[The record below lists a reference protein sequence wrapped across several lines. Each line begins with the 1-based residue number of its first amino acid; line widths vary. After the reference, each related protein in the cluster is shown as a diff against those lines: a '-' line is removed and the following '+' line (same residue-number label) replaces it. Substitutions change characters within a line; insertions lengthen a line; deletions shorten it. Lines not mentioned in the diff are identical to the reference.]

1 MGSLF
6 KSVGEM
12 SGARF
17 KDVTSIDDML
27 GWQSDS
33 FAQLLQLNSK
43 GVSAFTMEQIKAKAA
58 TLGLTDSLTAQ
69 AIALGSDA
77 NFAAKAAAGSIT
89 WGQALK
95 DSSVGAVEL
104 GDALLKSNTVSKD
117 AKKALEDIASS
128 AGKTSDNF
136 KIAVSGIIDGT
147 AGFGD
152 ISDSF
157 IDLGTSAEKSTG
169 KVKNTFKGLG
179 ATLKSFATST
189 AGITTIILG
198 SMLAVGALVD
208 QFDELSYT
216 ELQDKF
222 EQSSSSY
229 ESAKSEVESVKSELE
244 SVNSQIDAINA
255 EPLTISS
262 EAELANLQSQKA
274 ELEQILTLK
283 ENIAE
288 ASKNQL
294 AYDALNASNATTS
307 AADYLT
313 AGMSDTTK
321 GTVGVMDWLYGD
333 STLAKTLRMFMGSST
348 QSFADQWNA
357 FTDENLATL
366 DTNKIIE
373 LQKQQQEIMD
383 WFTSTEGQEATKGN
397 TKVFQEKQ
405 KELEQ
410 ITSGL
415 TDLQSDIAEKQS
427 TISAQIE
434 AMTDDT
440 TGEALPGFEDR
451 VASLRDTLNEISH
464 LETIDMTDLEK
475 SFNAIDKYFGQS
487 STSDLKSYFQELA
500 NEGKL
505 TADAI
510 EDIGISASTIG
521 TDNLEDVVR
530 YFNDMA
536 TAATE
541 ASTAID
547 GSFEGVQAAFESE
560 NAGAEWTAMADYVT
574 QLQDLYESGKVG
586 TDEFQSGVQY
596 FMPETIDEDAYKYDA
611 DAYVAAWESARDK
624 IKRYFDAENP
634 LESMTNFTND
644 LIDAGKAYSDNGDIT
659 WGFKTT
665 AEAADTL
672 GLSVQ
677 SVEAAMHNLEDY
689 GAEFDDVMFSGEGL
703 ERYESALDNIKSVY
717 DSMSEGS
724 QKDRLGELITG
735 WDTEL
740 EKYQD
745 DLSLLTED
753 QIVKIEFEYD
763 LATIQQQ
770 IDDLDNAW
778 AAGDRS
784 VETGASRI
792 TNRIQYRET
801 REEQTGYNES
811 DDQSYAEIYDQ
822 ITELQKQFN
831 SEMDDNQRQSVQN
844 QISALLDLQNAFQDM
859 YSDGG
864 VKNWDEFLGTDR
876 FQLAV
881 DSLINET
888 GITKDELAGLLDMS
902 SEDLQLKIDVELSK
916 DELDNQL
923 ESLSEGETLTI
934 SAKVDGKDLDISA
947 LKDEDGTITYTAE
960 IDGVEKQ
967 LSLVQ
972 NEDGTISF
980 TADTSNVEAEV
991 AKTDGGSRTTT
1002 LTPNSSAVDSEV
1014 AKTDGGDRT
1023 TTFNPDSSQVD
1034 AETAK
1039 TNGGNRT
1046 TTYSADT
1053 SSLPTYFSPITRT
1066 VQYVVS
1072 WIGDKLSGGS
1082 GLTGTAH
1089 VNGTAGLHPIP
1100 QLSGRALAMGT
1111 LQDESLLN
1119 PNWRTKHAEVAL
1131 TGEEGPEIV
1140 VTRAN
1145 RWYTVGDNGAE
1156 FAHIPQGSII
1166 FDAKQ
1171 TKELLSK
1178 GRINSRGTAMISG
1191 TSYANGWRLPS
1202 ASSSSSS
1209 NSASS
1214 NKSSSSSSSK
1224 KSTSNNT
1231 SSAKKE
1237 AEEFEES
1244 VDWIVMAIDRL
1255 ERAIDTLDLKASS
1268 TYRSWS
1274 SRNQNLVSEI
1284 SKVSD
1289 EINLQQQGYNR
1300 YLQQANSV
1308 GLSSDLASKVRNG
1321 QIDISTITDED
1332 TYNKVQEY
1340 QDWYEKALDCRDAI
1354 EELKETESELYGQ
1367 AFDHISTMFDGI
1379 VGQLEHFRNM
1389 MEGYVDQTETAG
1401 YIVSQKYYTALIDN
1415 EEATLSRL
1423 NEERNQLIASLN
1435 DAVNSG
1441 AITKE
1446 SEAWFDMQ
1454 NQINEVN
1461 EAIQD
1466 STTSIIEFKNSIR
1479 DIEWDIFDKLQDSIS
1494 EITSESDFLIE
1505 LMSNDKLFSDNGTIT
1520 DQGKSTMGLHGV
1532 NYNVYM
1538 SQADE
1543 YRKEMEAIQADL
1555 SKDPYNQELI
1565 ERRRELLELQQESIL
1580 AAEDEKQAIK
1590 DLVSDGIE
1598 AELDSLSELI
1608 DQYESALS
1616 SQKDLYDYQN
1626 EIAEKQKDIA
1636 TIEKQLMAYQ
1646 GDDSEEGAAKRQ
1658 QLQNDLEDA
1667 RADLEE
1673 TQWDRTIDE
1682 TGKLLDQLYTDY
1694 EATLNMR
1701 LDNIDILLS
1710 DIVNNVNMEAATI
1723 RDTLISESDAVGY
1736 KMTDSMNT
1744 IWNLANQVMLDG
1756 NNKLVDGT
1764 NKVVNVITL
1773 YGDKFTSATTN
1784 VQTAINNLKT
1794 LVQQAVN
1801 DANARA
1807 QANITNTQKQQSQQ
1821 TTTTKPPSS
1830 SNNSNKTNTNSKQ
1843 GNGRPDVGD
1852 AVKYN
1857 SGKYYYSSDGLTPNG
1872 SQMLGQTVYI
1882 TKINNA
1888 DWATKPYHIA
1898 RDKAGSRPLGWV
1910 ALNQIS
1916 GYKSGIKSATEDEL
1930 AWTNEGA
1937 PETIIR
1943 KKDGAILTRVY
1954 PGDSVYDNAAH
1965 NNLWSLAHDPEK
1977 FIADNLK
1984 SDMVAPNAL
1993 TQTNQTQNTIN
2004 VTIPI
2009 AKVQDYND
2017 FIKQLQSDSNA
2028 QKLIQAM
2035 ALNEVAGRNK
2045 FGKYA
2050 IKFS

>member
-1 MGSLF
+1 
-6 KSVGEM
+6 M

-17 KDVTSIDDML
+17 KGIKSVDDML
-27 GWQSDS
+27 GWQKQS
-33 FAQLLQLNSK
+33 FTDFLKLNSD
-43 GVSAFTMEQIKAKAA
+43 GISEYTMDQIKAKAA
-58 TLGLTDSLTAQ
+58 TVDLTDELTAQ
-69 AIALGSDA
+69 AMALASDA
-77 NFAAKAAAGSIT
+77 DFTTKAASKKLT
-89 WGQALK
+89 WGK
-95 DSSVGAVEL
+95 AVADTSIDAKEL
-104 GDALLKSNTVSKD
+104 GEALNKTGKISKESWEYITSAVD
-117 AKKALEDIASS
+117 DSAYRSRLSSIISETEDL
-128 AGKTSDNF
+128 SD
-136 KIAVSGIIDGT
+136 SIIDIGT
-147 AGFGD
+147 
-152 ISDSF
+152 
-157 IDLGTSAEKSTG
+157 TVEQSTG
-169 KVKNTFKGLG
+169 KVQNTFKGLG
-179 ATLKSFATST
+179 ATLKTFATST
-189 AGITTIILG
+189 AGIATIIVG

-255 EPLTISS
+255 EPLTFSS

-307 AADYLT
+307 SVDNLT

-321 GTVGVMDWLYGD
+321 NVVGAMDWLYGD
-333 STLAKTLRMFMGSST
+333 STLAKTLRMFTGPLT

-357 FTDENLATL
+357 FTDEQLATL

-373 LQKQQQEIMD
+373 FQKKQQEIMD
-383 WFTSTEGQEATKGN
+383 WFTTAEGQEATKGN
-397 TKVFQEKQ
+397 TKAFQKKQ

-415 TDLQSDIAEKQS
+415 TDLQSDIAERQA

-487 STSDLKSYFQELA
+487 STSSIKSYFQDLA

-510 EDIGISASTIG
+510 EEIGISASTIG

-560 NAGAEWTAMADYVT
+560 NAGAEWTTMADYVT
-574 QLQDLYESGKVG
+574 QLQELFEAGKVG

-677 SVEAAMHNLEDY
+677 SVEAVMHNLEDY

-717 DSMSEGS
+717 DSMSDGS
-724 QKDRLGELITG
+724 QKNRLGELITG
-735 WDTEL
+735 WDSEL

-778 AAGDRS
+778 TAGDRS

-792 TNRIQYRET
+792 TSRIQYRET
-801 REEQTGYNES
+801 REEQTGYDES
-811 DDQSYAEIYDQ
+811 DDQSYEEIYNQ
-822 ITELQKQFN
+822 IAELQKQFN
-831 SEMDDNQRQSVQN
+831 NEMDDNQRQSVQN

-859 YSDGG
+859 YPDGG
-864 VKNWDEFLGTDR
+864 VKSWDEFLGTDR

-888 GITKDELAGLLDMS
+888 GITKDELASLLDMS
-902 SEDLQLKIDVELSK
+902 SEDLQLKIDVKLSK
-916 DELDNQL
+916 DELDDQL

-947 LKDEDGTITYTAE
+947 LKNEDGTITYTAE
-960 IDGVEKQ
+960 IDGVEKE
-967 LSLVQ
+967 LSIVQ

-980 TADTSNVEAEV
+980 TADTSSVDAEV
-991 AKTDGGSRTTT
+991 SKTDGGSRTTVLNPDSSAVDSETAKTDGGSRTT
-1002 LTPNSSAVDSEV
+1002 
-1014 AKTDGGDRT
+1014 K
-1023 TTFNPDSSQVD
+1023 FNPDSSKVD

-1053 SSLPTYFSPITRT
+1053 SGLPTYFSPIIRT

-1089 VNGTAGLHPIP
+1089 MNGTAGLYPIP
-1100 QLSGRALAMGT
+1100 KLSGRALAMGT
-1111 LQDESLLN
+1111 LQDESWLD

-1171 TKELLSK
+1171 TKDLLTK

-1202 ASSSSSS
+1202 AASSSGSSGSSKPASSGGSSS
-1209 NSASS
+1209 YSRPSS
-1214 NKSSSSSSSK
+1214 LSKKSSSSSS
-1224 KSTSNNT
+1224 
-1231 SSAKKE
+1231 AKEE
-1237 AEEFEES
+1237 AEEFEETI
-1244 VDWIVMAIDRL
+1244 DWIVMAIDRL

-1308 GLSSDLASKVRNG
+1308 GLSSDLASQVRNG
-1321 QIDISTITDED
+1321 TIDISTITDED
-1332 TYNKVQEY
+1332 TYDKIQEY
-1340 QDWYEKALDCRDAI
+1340 QDW
-1354 EELKETESELYGQ
+1354 
-1367 AFDHISTMFDGI
+1367 
-1379 VGQLEHFRNM
+1379 
-1389 MEGYVDQTETAG
+1389 
-1401 YIVSQKYYTALIDN
+1401 
-1415 EEATLSRL
+1415 
-1423 NEERNQLIASLN
+1423 
-1435 DAVNSG
+1435 
-1441 AITKE
+1441 
-1446 SEAWFDMQ
+1446 
-1454 NQINEVN
+1454 
-1461 EAIQD
+1461 
-1466 STTSIIEFKNSIR
+1466 
-1479 DIEWDIFDKLQDSIS
+1479 
-1494 EITSESDFLIE
+1494 
-1505 LMSNDKLFSDNGTIT
+1505 
-1520 DQGKSTMGLHGV
+1520 
-1532 NYNVYM
+1532 
-1538 SQADE
+1538 
-1543 YRKEMEAIQADL
+1543 
-1555 SKDPYNQELI
+1555 
-1565 ERRRELLELQQESIL
+1565 
-1580 AAEDEKQAIK
+1580 
-1590 DLVSDGIE
+1590 
-1598 AELDSLSELI
+1598 
-1608 DQYESALS
+1608 
-1616 SQKDLYDYQN
+1616 
-1626 EIAEKQKDIA
+1626 
-1636 TIEKQLMAYQ
+1636 
-1646 GDDSEEGAAKRQ
+1646 
-1658 QLQNDLEDA
+1658 
-1667 RADLEE
+1667 
-1673 TQWDRTIDE
+1673 
-1682 TGKLLDQLYTDY
+1682 
-1694 EATLNMR
+1694 
-1701 LDNIDILLS
+1701 
-1710 DIVNNVNMEAATI
+1710 
-1723 RDTLISESDAVGY
+1723 
-1736 KMTDSMNT
+1736 
-1744 IWNLANQVMLDG
+1744 
-1756 NNKLVDGT
+1756 
-1764 NKVVNVITL
+1764 
-1773 YGDKFTSATTN
+1773 
-1784 VQTAINNLKT
+1784 
-1794 LVQQAVN
+1794 
-1801 DANARA
+1801 
-1807 QANITNTQKQQSQQ
+1807 
-1821 TTTTKPPSS
+1821 
-1830 SNNSNKTNTNSKQ
+1830 
-1843 GNGRPDVGD
+1843 
-1852 AVKYN
+1852 
-1857 SGKYYYSSDGLTPNG
+1857 
-1872 SQMLGQTVYI
+1872 
-1882 TKINNA
+1882 
-1888 DWATKPYHIA
+1888 
-1898 RDKAGSRPLGWV
+1898 
-1910 ALNQIS
+1910 
-1916 GYKSGIKSATEDEL
+1916 
-1930 AWTNEGA
+1930 
-1937 PETIIR
+1937 
-1943 KKDGAILTRVY
+1943 
-1954 PGDSVYDNAAH
+1954 
-1965 NNLWSLAHDPEK
+1965 
-1977 FIADNLK
+1977 
-1984 SDMVAPNAL
+1984 
-1993 TQTNQTQNTIN
+1993 
-2004 VTIPI
+2004 
-2009 AKVQDYND
+2009 
-2017 FIKQLQSDSNA
+2017 
-2028 QKLIQAM
+2028 
-2035 ALNEVAGRNK
+2035 
-2045 FGKYA
+2045 
-2050 IKFS
+2050 

>member
-136 KIAVSGIIDGT
+136 KTAVSGIIDGT

-169 KVKNTFKGLG
+169 QVKNTFKGLG

-255 EPLTISS
+255 EPLTFSS

-321 GTVGVMDWLYGD
+321 GTVGAMDWLYGD
-333 STLAKTLRMFMGSST
+333 STFAKTLRMFMGSST

-383 WFTSTEGQEATKGN
+383 WFTTAEGQEATKGN
-397 TKVFQEKQ
+397 TKAFQEKQ

-487 STSDLKSYFQELA
+487 STSELKSYFQELA

-521 TDNLEDVVR
+521 TDNLDDVVR

-547 GSFEGVQAAFESE
+547 GSFEDVQAAFESE
-560 NAGAEWTAMADYVT
+560 NQGAEWDAMASNIESA
-574 QLQDLYESGKVG
+574 LELYKEGRVG
-586 TDEFQSGVQY
+586 TDDFQSVAAWLS
-596 FMPETIDEDAYKYDA
+596 PTKIDEDAFKYDA
-611 DAYVAAWESARDK
+611 DAYVDAWQKAYDK
-624 IKRYFDAENP
+624 IKNWFDSENP
-634 LESMTNFTND
+634 LDSMWSFATD
-644 LIDAGKAYSDNGDIT
+644 LEDDGLAKITKDADGALSEIIPQFD
-659 WGFKTT
+659 TT
-665 AEAADTL
+665 AEAAKKL
-672 GLSVQ
+672 GVGVN
-677 SVEAAMHNLEDY
+677 SVETAMRKLEEY
-689 GAEFDDVMFSGEGL
+689 GFEFDDVMFSGEGL

-724 QKDRLGELITG
+724 QKDRLGALIKG
-735 WDTEL
+735 WDSEL
-740 EKYQD
+740 EKYQN

-753 QIVKIEFEYD
+753 QIINIEFEYD
-763 LATIQQQ
+763 LATIQKQ

-778 AAGDRS
+778 NAGNKS
-784 VETGASRI
+784 AETGASRI

-811 DDQSYAEIYDQ
+811 DDQSYAEIYDR
-822 ITELQKQFN
+822 ISELQKQFN

-864 VKNWDEFLGTDR
+864 VKSWDEFLGTDK

-881 DSLINET
+881 DSLISET
-888 GITKDELAGLLDMS
+888 GITKDELAGLLDIN

-947 LKDEDGTITYTAE
+947 LKDENGTITYTAE

-980 TADTSNVEAEV
+980 TADTSNVDAEV

-1014 AKTDGGDRT
+1014 AKTDGGNRT
-1023 TTFNPDSSQVD
+1023 TKFNPDSSQVD

-1039 TNGGNRT
+1039 TNGGHRT
-1046 TTYSADT
+1046 TIYSANT
-1053 SSLPTYFSPITRT
+1053 ASLPTYFSPITRT

-1082 GLTGTAH
+1082 GLAGTAH
-1089 VNGTAGLHPIP
+1089 VSGTAGLYPIP
-1100 QLSGRALAMGT
+1100 KLSGRALAMGT
-1111 LQDESLLN
+1111 LQDDSWLN
-1119 PNWRTKHAEVAL
+1119 PNWKTNKSEVAL
-1131 TGEEGPEIV
+1131 TGELGPEMV
-1140 VTRAN
+1140 VNGN
-1145 RWYTVGDNGAE
+1145 RWWTVGDGGAE
-1156 FAHIPQGSII
+1156 FATIPQGSVI
-1166 FDAKQ
+1166 FNADQ
-1171 TKELLSK
+1171 TKELLSN
-1178 GRINSRGTAMISG
+1178 GRINSRGHALVSGTAYATGGRLPVPGTGGYGSG
-1191 TSYANGWRLPS
+1191 TSGTS
-1202 ASSSSSS
+1202 KSSSSGGSSS
-1209 NSASS
+1209 NST
-1214 NKSSSSSSSK
+1214 SSS
-1224 KSTSNNT
+1224 T
-1231 SSAKKE
+1231 SSQKAADTAKE
-1237 AEEFEES
+1237 AADEFEES
-1244 VDWIVMAIDRL
+1244 FDQIEILLDRM
-1255 ERAIDTLDLKASS
+1255 DHTLQRLTDSIETYSYDLSKQSAASDKAMS
-1268 TYRSWS
+1268 TIRSD
-1274 SRNQNLVSEI
+1274 LTT
-1284 SKVSD
+1284 
-1289 EINLQQQGYNR
+1289 LQQAYNR
-1300 YLQQANSV
+1300 YIKEANSV
-1308 GLSSDLASKVRNG
+1308 GLSDSWKQRVENG
-1321 QIDISTITDED
+1321 SIDISTITDED
-1332 TYNKVQEY
+1332 LKNKIDEY
-1340 QDWYEKALDCRDAI
+1340 QQWLRFSGHLIYFI
-1354 EELKETESELYGQ
+1354 
-1367 AFDHISTMFDGI
+1367 
-1379 VGQLEHFRNM
+1379 
-1389 MEGYVDQTETAG
+1389 AG
-1401 YIVSQKYYTALIDN
+1401 
-1415 EEATLSRL
+1415 
-1423 NEERNQLIASLN
+1423 
-1435 DAVNSG
+1435 
-1441 AITKE
+1441 
-1446 SEAWFDMQ
+1446 
-1454 NQINEVN
+1454 
-1461 EAIQD
+1461 
-1466 STTSIIEFKNSIR
+1466 TSPQPCF
-1479 DIEWDIFDKLQDSIS
+1479 
-1494 EITSESDFLIE
+1494 
-1505 LMSNDKLFSDNGTIT
+1505 
-1520 DQGKSTMGLHGV
+1520 
-1532 NYNVYM
+1532 
-1538 SQADE
+1538 
-1543 YRKEMEAIQADL
+1543 
-1555 SKDPYNQELI
+1555 
-1565 ERRRELLELQQESIL
+1565 
-1580 AAEDEKQAIK
+1580 
-1590 DLVSDGIE
+1590 
-1598 AELDSLSELI
+1598 
-1608 DQYESALS
+1608 
-1616 SQKDLYDYQN
+1616 
-1626 EIAEKQKDIA
+1626 
-1636 TIEKQLMAYQ
+1636 
-1646 GDDSEEGAAKRQ
+1646 
-1658 QLQNDLEDA
+1658 
-1667 RADLEE
+1667 
-1673 TQWDRTIDE
+1673 
-1682 TGKLLDQLYTDY
+1682 
-1694 EATLNMR
+1694 
-1701 LDNIDILLS
+1701 
-1710 DIVNNVNMEAATI
+1710 
-1723 RDTLISESDAVGY
+1723 
-1736 KMTDSMNT
+1736 
-1744 IWNLANQVMLDG
+1744 
-1756 NNKLVDGT
+1756 
-1764 NKVVNVITL
+1764 
-1773 YGDKFTSATTN
+1773 ATT
-1784 VQTAINNLKT
+1784 
-1794 LVQQAVN
+1794 
-1801 DANARA
+1801 
-1807 QANITNTQKQQSQQ
+1807 
-1821 TTTTKPPSS
+1821 
-1830 SNNSNKTNTNSKQ
+1830 
-1843 GNGRPDVGD
+1843 
-1852 AVKYN
+1852 
-1857 SGKYYYSSDGLTPNG
+1857 
-1872 SQMLGQTVYI
+1872 
-1882 TKINNA
+1882 
-1888 DWATKPYHIA
+1888 
-1898 RDKAGSRPLGWV
+1898 
-1910 ALNQIS
+1910 
-1916 GYKSGIKSATEDEL
+1916 
-1930 AWTNEGA
+1930 
-1937 PETIIR
+1937 
-1943 KKDGAILTRVY
+1943 
-1954 PGDSVYDNAAH
+1954 
-1965 NNLWSLAHDPEK
+1965 
-1977 FIADNLK
+1977 
-1984 SDMVAPNAL
+1984 
-1993 TQTNQTQNTIN
+1993 
-2004 VTIPI
+2004 
-2009 AKVQDYND
+2009 
-2017 FIKQLQSDSNA
+2017 
-2028 QKLIQAM
+2028 
-2035 ALNEVAGRNK
+2035 
-2045 FGKYA
+2045 
-2050 IKFS
+2050 